1 MKEMIYKKDSE
12 RCLLYNNIYK
22 GFHYYIISYG
32 THPCAYIEIPIKSFL
47 YGKGYMEIEDDYCIN
62 VHGGLTYASDY
73 LRISDNTIL
82 ENSWFIG
89 WDYAHISDYNGL
101 YHEYEILN
109 DGTKK
114 WTTEEINEECKNVIE
129 QIINL

>member
-12 RCLLYNNIYK
+12 ICLLYNNIYN

-32 THPCAYIEIPIKSFL
+32 THPCAYIEIPSKSNL
-47 YGKGYMEIEDDYCIN
+47 YGKGYMEIEDDYDIN
-62 VHGGLTYASDY
+62 VHGGLTYARDY
-73 LRISDNTIL
+73 LRLSDNVTI

-89 WDYAHISDYNGL
+89 WDYAHICDYNGI
-101 YHEYEILN
+101 YETYSVLN
-109 DGTKK
+109 DNCKK
-114 WTTEEINEECKNVIE
+114 WTTEEIMEECKNVIK

>member
-47 YGKGYMEIEDDYCIN
+47 YGKGYIEIEDNYDIN

-73 LRISDNTIL
+73 LRISDNTIM

-89 WDYAHISDYNGL
+89 WDYAHISDYDGS
-101 YHEYEILN
+101 YDEYGILN